1 MLNGK
6 KIIVSDNPDLKN
18 SVVMFHL
25 SSKKEPRTRTINVL
39 EKVFQA
45 SMQVRMFGSSLASM
59 SYIASGKFNVYFNV
73 QLNTWDILPGAL
85 LVEEAGGKVT
95 DIKGKK
101 IGYESTSVLATNGKV
116 HNQMLNVLEN
126 RPVAY

>member
-73 QLNTWDILPGAL
+73 QLNT
-85 LVEEAGGKVT
+85 
-95 DIKGKK
+95 
-101 IGYESTSVLATNGKV
+101 
-116 HNQMLNVLEN
+116 
-126 RPVAY
+126 

>member
-1 MLNGK
+1 
-6 KIIVSDNPDLKN
+6 
-18 SVVMFHL
+18 
-25 SSKKEPRTRTINVL
+25 
-39 EKVFQA
+39 
-45 SMQVRMFGSSLASM
+45 
-59 SYIASGKFNVYFNV
+59 
-73 QLNTWDILPGAL
+73 LPGAL